1 MTNYETFV
9 LTIGYIAFI
18 LFILTVIGIGIG
30 GVLTVISA
38 AVCLVGYYPIKFS
51 DWVLSK
57 VRSTSAKRVLSKVFK
72 KGNK

>member
-18 LFILTVIGIGIG
+18 LFILAVIGIG

-38 AVCLVGYYPIKFS
+38 AVFLVGYYPIKLFGWL
-51 DWVLSK
+51 DGK
-57 VRSTSAKRVLSKVFK
+57 IFK

>member
-9 LTIGYIAFI
+9 LTIRYIAFI
-18 LFILTVIGIGIG
+18 LFIIAVIGIG

-38 AVCLVGYYPIKFS
+38 SVCLVGYYPIKFS
-51 DWVLSK
+51 DWF
-57 VRSTSAKRVLSKVFK
+57 RSKVFK

>member
-9 LTIGYIAFI
+9 LTIRYIAFI
-18 LFILTVIGIGIG
+18 LFILAMIGIG

-38 AVCLVGYYPIKFS
+38 AVCLVEYYPIKLFGWL
-51 DWVLSK
+51 DGNL
-57 VRSTSAKRVLSKVFK
+57 FK

>member
-1 MTNYETFV
+1 MGSSLTNYETFV
-9 LTIGYIAFI
+9 LTIIYIAFI
-18 LFILTVIGIGIG
+18 LFILTVIG

-57 VRSTSAKRVLSKVFK
+57 VRSTSAKRVLE
-72 KGNK
+72 

>member
-18 LFILTVIGIGIG
+18 LFILALIGVG

-38 AVCLVGYYPIKFS
+38 AVCLVGYYPIKLFGWP
-51 DWVLSK
+51 DGNL
-57 VRSTSAKRVLSKVFK
+57 FK

>member
-18 LFILTVIGIGIG
+18 LFILAVGYGG
-30 GVLTVISA
+30 GVLTIIA
-38 AVCLVGYYPIKFS
+38 AGIALVGHYPFCLWGWLDRKI
-51 DWVLSK
+51 
-57 VRSTSAKRVLSKVFK
+57 FK

>member
-1 MTNYETFV
+1 MTNYEKFV

-18 LFILTVIGIGIG
+18 LFILAVIGIG

-38 AVCLVGYYPIKFS
+38 AACLVGYYPIKFS
-51 DWVLSK
+51 GWVLGK
-57 VRSTSAKRVLSKVFK
+57 FK

>member
-9 LTIGYIAFI
+9 LTIRYIAFI
-18 LFILTVIGIGIG
+18 LFILAVIGVG

-38 AVCLVGYYPIKFS
+38 AVCLVGYYPTQFS
-51 DWVLSK
+51 DW
-57 VRSTSAKRVLSKVFK
+57 ALSKVFK

>member
-9 LTIGYIAFI
+9 PTIGYLAFI
-18 LFILTVIGIGIG
+18 LFIFAVIGIG

-38 AVCLVGYYPIKFS
+38 AVCLVGYYPINLFGWLDGK
-51 DWVLSK
+51 L
-57 VRSTSAKRVLSKVFK
+57 FK

>member
-18 LFILTVIGIGIG
+18 LFILAVIGIG
-30 GVLTVISA
+30 GVLTVIA
-38 AVCLVGYYPIKFS
+38 AGIALVWYYPFKMS
-51 DWVLSK
+51 DWVLGK
-57 VRSTSAKRVLSKVFK
+57 FK

>member
-9 LTIGYIAFI
+9 LAIGYIAFI
-18 LFILTVIGIGIG
+18 LFILAVIGIG
-30 GVLTVISA
+30 GVLTVVSA
-38 AVCLVGYYPIKFS
+38 AVCLVGYYPFKLS

-57 VRSTSAKRVLSKVFK
+57 FK

>member
-9 LTIGYIAFI
+9 LTIRYIAFI
-18 LFILTVIGIGIG
+18 LFILATIGVG

-57 VRSTSAKRVLSKVFK
+57 FK
-72 KGNK
+72 KGNKWNM

>member
-9 LTIGYIAFI
+9 PVIGYITFI
-18 LFILTVIGIGIG
+18 LFILAVIGVG
-30 GVLTVISA
+30 GVLTVITA
-38 AVCLVGYYPIKFS
+38 GIALVGYYPIQFS

-57 VRSTSAKRVLSKVFK
+57 VRSISAKRVLSKVFK